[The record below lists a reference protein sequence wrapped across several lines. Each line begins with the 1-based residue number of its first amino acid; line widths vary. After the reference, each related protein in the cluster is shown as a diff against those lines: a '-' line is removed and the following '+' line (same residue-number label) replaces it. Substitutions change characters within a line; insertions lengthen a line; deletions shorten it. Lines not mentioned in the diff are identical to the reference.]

1 MCLILAG
8 STGPDMDGISE
19 YRFTDKGTIAEN
31 LGALSCIFSAPIPSC
46 ALFFGGVVVWGVR
59 CLQNATY

>member
-1 MCLILAG
+1 
-8 STGPDMDGISE
+8 MDGISE